1 MAGHVATKDKILPA
15 LMFSSARLDGG
26 CTAHALAR
34 ILDITPQYT
43 NRCLKQLYHE
53 GKVAYREEPHRGN
66 SGFKRVWTTVKNAR
80 KAPGRYIMP
89 EWTQMEMPL

>member
-1 MAGHVATKDKILPA
+1 MAGQIPTKEKILPA
-15 LMFSSARLDGG
+15 LMFSSARADGG

-34 ILDITPQYT
+34 ILDATPQYT
-43 NRCLKQLYHE
+43 NRCLKRLFAD

-80 KAPGRYIMP
+80 KSPARYTFPQYIQ
-89 EWTQMEMPL
+89 EELL